1 MLADDLALMN
11 LRAMTLFRHDTRERM
26 QCCNDPDC
34 RPAPRVFLGTT
45 EAGWVMRFGAALPEA
60 VVTELTAL
68 VARQPPVGTR
78 SLPPALQARVRE
90 TLEAH
95 GMVARVSGGPAYR
108 FPASI
113 HAPASAVQVT
123 DANRAIIRDTFP
135 WLYPELADW
144 APCFA
149 VVVDGAA
156 VAVCFSSRLSA
167 QAAEAGVETLPDFR
181 RRGFASAATAAWGAA
196 IRATGRIPLYSTAW
210 DNTASQGVAWRVGLI
225 RFGADASWL

>member
-1 MLADDLALMN
+1 
-11 LRAMTLFRHDTRERM
+11 
-26 QCCNDPDC
+26 
-34 RPAPRVFLGTT
+34 
-45 EAGWVMRFGAALPEA
+45 
-60 VVTELTAL
+60 
-68 VARQPPVGTR
+68 VGTR

-113 HAPASAVQVT
+113 DAPASAVQVT